1 MYITKT
7 TPILSKEGSA
17 KAFITISNG
26 VLLINDKYKYE
37 NGKWYYYGN
46 DSKWYYL
53 GIGANP
59 NIEDSGE
66 NIVNQEIYNNIFD
79 KIEE

>member
-37 NGKWYYYGN
+37 NGKWYYYGD